1 MKNDAP
7 ARKTA
12 KSNRHSRSPVRR
24 TGHDGAAVPSR
35 RSTLIWL
42 AGVLVIVVA
51 GVAIGSWRAHQ
62 RATPAPSVLERPG
75 EHVLGPADAP
85 VTIVEFGD
93 FQCPACG
100 AEEPVIQKL
109 LKNYATQVRF
119 VFREFP
125 LSIHEN
131 AELAAEAAEA
141 AGAQGKFW
149 EMHDMLYKNQEHLT
163 LADVLGYATAIGLDV
178 NTFQADLASHKYQPV
193 VQKDIADGQA
203 LQVQGTPTFFI
214 NGRQYMGALPY
225 DQLAAAVD
233 QALRAA
239 GGK

>member
-1 MKNDAP
+1 MKNGAP
-7 ARKTA
+7 AGHRKA
-12 KSNRHSRSPVRR
+12 EKVNGHNRAAAHG
-24 TGHDGAAVPSR
+24 TGRAAAPSR

-42 AGVLVIVVA
+42 AGVLVIVLA
-51 GVAIGSWRAHQ
+51 GVAIGAWRAHQ
-62 RATPAPSVLERPG
+62 RATPAPTVLERPG
-75 EHVLGPADAP
+75 EHVRGPADAP

-109 LKNYATQVRF
+109 LQNYPTQVRF

-149 EMHDMLYKNQEHLT
+149 EMHDILYKNQENLT
-163 LADVLGYATAIGLDV
+163 LSDILGYAAAIGLDV
-178 NTFQADLASHKYQPV
+178 TTFQADLTAHKYQPV

-203 LQVQGTPTFFI
+203 LNVQGTPTFFI
-214 NGRQYMGALPY
+214 NGKEYMGALPY